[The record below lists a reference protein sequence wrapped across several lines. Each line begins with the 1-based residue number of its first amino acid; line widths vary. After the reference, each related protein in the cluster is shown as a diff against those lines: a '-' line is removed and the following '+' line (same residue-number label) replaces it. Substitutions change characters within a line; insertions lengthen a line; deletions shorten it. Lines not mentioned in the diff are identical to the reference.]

1 MMKKMICLLLAL
13 AMALSLC
20 ACGGGDSSTSGNSQS
35 SSMPGDSSTGGDNAD
50 SSDAADPDALTEV
63 TLPLAEE
70 KKELSVWLIWSN
82 EKVADPN
89 DLEGVQYIEELTNVH
104 INWITVSAAEA
115 GDRFQLLQTSNDLPD
130 IILPPTSASADDLI
144 YDGVAIDMSDAI
156 AQYMP
161 TYRAYLDTHE
171 LERKR
176 LTSVNEGKV
185 RRATNVAGDDN
196 GYRGELQWAG
206 LAVRQDLL
214 DKAGYTGSLETIEDY
229 HQMLLTCKENLEG
242 LDAPLYVGPGG
253 YGINGAFL
261 SAYGVTNTVMADNG
275 KVLYGP
281 VQEGYGQWLE
291 EMRAWYSEGLIDPNF
306 DTVGGLDVY
315 RAPTAMVGTNKTV
328 CFTTIFSSIGTL
340 MPMVTGVIS
349 DPTAVI
355 KGVVNPV
362 LNAGDQPMLI
372 NVGTGSGGA
381 TITGDV
387 LISADCKDVELAAKW
402 IDFMLTE
409 QAMVAGQYGREGV
422 HYDLDTDPN
431 ARFKYVYREGY
442 KTEEERA
449 TKIATPG
456 VGYYNWSTNEQSSAA
471 QMEALSAAY
480 AAQGVTLPDTYQ
492 DLLDTK
498 ELWDNQGYIDNM
510 LGVQPTGDAMT
521 AIATIKAD
529 IETRVS
535 QYTVQYIKGQT
546 DESFEDFCKELENM
560 QLQTMI
566 DAYQEA
572 LDLDNSK

>member
-1 MMKKMICLLLAL
+1 MMKKTICLILAL
-13 AMALSLC
+13 VMAFSLC
-20 ACGGGDSSTSGNSQS
+20 ACGSNGGGTSGASQTTS
-35 SSMPGDSSTGGDNAD
+35 VSNGDAEV
-50 SSDAADPDALTEV
+50 LTEV
-63 TLPLAEE
+63 TLPLTDE

-115 GDRFQLLQTSNDLPD
+115 ADRFQLLQASTDLPD
-130 IILPPTSASADDLI
+130 IILPPTSFSADDLI

-156 AQYMP
+156 AKYMP
-161 TYRAYLDTHE
+161 TYRAYLETHE
-171 LERKR
+171 VERKK
-176 LTSVNEGKV
+176 LTSVNEGTV
-185 RRATNVAGDDN
+185 RRAANVAGDDN

-206 LAVRQDLL
+206 LAVRQDLIE
-214 DKAGYTGSLETIEDY
+214 KAGYTGPLETIEDY

-242 LDAPLYVGPGG
+242 LDAPLYVGPNG

-261 SAYGVTNTVMADNG
+261 SAYGVTNSVMVEND

-281 VQEGYGQWLE
+281 VQDGYRQWLE
-291 EMRAWYSEGLIDPNF
+291 EMRQWYSEGLIDPNF

-315 RAPTAMVGTNKTV
+315 QAPASMVGTNKTV
-328 CFTTIFSSIGTL
+328 CFITIYSNVGTL
-340 MPMVTGVIS
+340 MPVVLGNIS

-362 LNAGDQPMLI
+362 LHSGDQPMLI
-372 NVGTGSGGA
+372 NVGTGSGGGS
-381 TITGDV
+381 ITGDV
-387 LISADCKDVELAAKW
+387 LISADCEDVALAAKW

-422 HYDLDTDPN
+422 QYDLNTDPD
-431 ARFKYVYREGY
+431 ARFKYVYRDGY
-442 KTEEERA
+442 KTEDERS

-456 VGYYNWSTNEQSSAA
+456 VGYYNWSTNEQSATA
-471 QMEALSAAY
+471 QMEELSAAY
-480 AAQGVTLPDTYQ
+480 AAQGLVFSDTYQ

-529 IETRVS
+529 IETRVA

-546 DESFEDFCKELENM
+546 NETFEDFCAELENM
-560 QLQTMI
+560 QLQKLI
-566 DAYQEA
+566 DAYQDA
-572 LDLDNSK
+572 LDLENSK